1 MSDLVINLH
10 YQIDK
15 LDLENTTED
24 ILFRIIQE
32 SITNAMR
39 HGKQNALIL
48 NFEYENLLYLKIKDD
63 GIGCKEIH
71 YGFGLKQMQERVA
84 IINGEVIYD
93 GHMVF

>member
-1 MSDLVINLH
+1 MIDEFTNLSDLVINLH

-39 HGKQNALIL
+39 HGRAKCIDIEI
-48 NFEYENLLYLKIKDD
+48 FEYEANARKSSNY
-63 GIGCKEIH
+63 
-71 YGFGLKQMQERVA
+71 
-84 IINGEVIYD
+84 
-93 GHMVF
+93 

>member
-1 MSDLVINLH
+1 MNSSNLSDLVINLH

-39 HGKQNALIL
+39 HGRAKCI
-48 NFEYENLLYLKIKDD
+48 EY
-63 GIGCKEIH
+63 
-71 YGFGLKQMQERVA
+71 
-84 IINGEVIYD
+84 
-93 GHMVF
+93 